1 MVTFYKPS
9 KSTKAKKAVTVTFT
23 DLDLQG
29 RAVGKEGGNTYFV
42 EGLMPGEKANVQ
54 EINAK
59 GNIITAKYTKII
71 KASELRIQDDCE
83 YADKCGGCK
92 MSFVPGDML
101 LNSKIEGIKRLFL
114 KNATV
119 NLDDPAFFEKAES
132 TGYRRA
138 CRFAIRG
145 DHNKLYV
152 GFREERSNSLVKV
165 KFCKCLTERINSVIE
180 PLNKLINSFEKKD
193 KLGHIECLD
202 SDGLL
207 GILIRFSE
215 VLNKKD
221 EEKIVSFAQATDTVV
236 SVVEPFY
243 DPKIIDKKRESLKE
257 RIVAGDP
264 SKLFVTSGGI
274 RIECMPSSFVQVNKL
289 LNTKML
295 DRVCSYVEE
304 GKDRVLDLF
313 CGLGNFTFPLTKK
326 AKKVVGVDIVARMV
340 LDARENA
347 NEQGIDNI
355 SFEIADLEEQFENQ
369 KWAKEDYDVVV
380 MDPGRA
386 GAKRATLFL
395 AKKKPNR
402 IIYISCNPLAASRD
416 SQELIK
422 KNYKLSSWGVIDMF
436 PRTAH
441 IEMIL
446 VFDLENKKK

>member
-1 MVTFYKPS
+1 MKRVICLLLVACFMVVALVSCGGKGDETGGSDSNGENNTPATKPVETDEYGQESFTSVVPVEELDFEGETIKIIVRDSMNVQREWYKD
-9 KSTKAKKAVTVTFT
+9 VTED
-23 DLDLQG
+23 DLDEVIAM
-29 RAVGKEGGNTYFV
+29 RNEAVAETLNLT
-42 EGLMPGEKANVQ
+42 VQ
-54 EINAK
+54 YEAL
-59 GNIITAKYTKII
+59 
-71 KASELRIQDDCE
+71 ASSDYDDC
-83 YADKCGGCK
+83 
-92 MSFVPGDML
+92 
-101 LNSKIEGIKRLFL
+101 LNTF
-114 KNATV
+114 
-119 NLDDPAFFEKAES
+119 
-132 TGYRRA
+132 
-138 CRFAIRG
+138 IR
-145 DHNKLYV
+145 V
-152 GFREERSNSLVKV
+152 
-165 KFCKCLTERINSVIE
+165 
-180 PLNKLINSFEKKD
+180 
-193 KLGHIECLD
+193 
-202 SDGLL
+202 
-207 GILIRFSE
+207 SE
-215 VLNKKD
+215 VLSQKD
-221 EEKIVSFAQATDTVV
+221 EEKIVAFAKATDTVV

-264 SKLFVTSGGI
+264 SKLYVTSGGI
-274 RIECMPSSFVQVNKL
+274 RIECMPSSFVQVNRF

-295 DRVCSYVEE
+295 DRVCSYVED
-304 GKDRVLDLF
+304 GKDSVLDLF

-326 AKKVVGVDIVARMV
+326 AKNVVGVDIVARMV

-347 NEQGIDNI
+347 KEQGIDNI

-395 AKKKPNR
+395 AKKKPKR

-416 SQELIK
+416 SQELVM